1 MLNLTKFA
9 LKRPVT
15 VLLGLLTLVYFGLQS
30 VLGSKIELTPE
41 MEMPVMLVST
51 VYAGASPEDIND
63 LISRPVEDAVATLS
77 GIDEVDTY
85 SMENVSIAL
94 IQYEYGT
101 NMDSAYLDLKKAI
114 DGIQS
119 DLPEEAEEA
128 NIIEMDINAMPVITM
143 AIMGGTDGNL
153 YNYVNNDIVPELEKL
168 SSVGEVSLSGGR
180 ESYIRIELLP
190 EEMNQYHLDMNTV
203 AQIVGAA
210 DFAIPAG
217 DTKVGKESLSVS
229 VGNDYDDAES
239 LKNIPIPL
247 ADGNTIHLSDI
258 ANVYEALEEAD
269 SIGRYNG
276 QDVVSIGVQKQQSAS
291 AVDVSRQ
298 VVAEMEALKAENP
311 SLDYEMINDSSEMI
325 MSSISDV
332 FQTLI
337 MAVILSMI
345 VLFFFFGDIKA
356 SMIVGSS
363 IPVSVVVALILMS
376 AMGYSLNVISLGA
389 LVLGVGMMVDNSIVM
404 LESCFRSKEK
414 GGTIYDIVV
423 EGARMVINSLI
434 GSTATT
440 CVVFLPLALME
451 GLSAQLFEPLGFTI
465 VFCMAASL
473 FSAVIV
479 VPLMYMFI
487 NPVERTE
494 TPVNSGVRKL
504 QNWYRRNIIKLIP
517 KKKTVI
523 FSAIGLL
530 VFSLFLASRLGV
542 ELMPQTDEGIVNMTI
557 TTKPGLTVEENNKI
571 LTKLEDMVM
580 NDEDVDHYLLT
591 YGSSGLSVSAT
602 DSSTLM
608 AYLKDDRQL
617 STAEVM
623 QKWRRETQ
631 KMTDCTVTVENGSS
645 TSSSSMSSTNTI
657 EVDITSVDYDAVRA
671 VAEDMVAQLKERPDV
686 TQVHSSVENAA
697 PVVKVEVDPIEAQA
711 EGLTPA
717 SVGSVIYSTLSGVD
731 AMTLN
736 VAGEDIDVRV
746 EFAPDEYDNINQLE
760 GILLTTPVGT
770 QVPLSDIADIYYQD
784 SPQTIQRVDKQYQ
797 VAITCQPVEGYE
809 ETAETDVKQ
818 FAADYDFPSGVT
830 NAANAMDEMMAE
842 ELSGLMG
849 AIGTAIFLIFVVMAM
864 QFESPKFSFMVM
876 FTIPF
881 SLIGA
886 FGFLFIANC
895 KISMVSMLGFL
906 MLIGT
911 VVNNGIL
918 YVDTV
923 NQLRGEMGLEKAL
936 VEAGAIRMRPI
947 MMTTLTTVLS
957 MLPMAV
963 AYGESGSTLQGLAL
977 VNVGGLTAST
987 ILSLV
992 LLPTLYGIIDKMGKK
1007 KIDTEDFIDN

>member
-1 MLNLTKFA
+1 MLGFTKFA

-30 VLGSKIELTPE
+30 VLGSKVELTPE
-41 MEMPVMLVST
+41 MEMPVMLVAT
-51 VYAGASPEDIND
+51 TYAGASPEDIND

-77 GIDEVDTY
+77 GIDEVGTY
-85 SMENVSIAL
+85 SMENVSIAI
-94 IQYEYGT
+94 IQYDYGT
-101 NMDSAYLDLKKAI
+101 NMDSAYLDLKKAM
-114 DGIQS
+114 DGIKS
-119 DLPEEAEEA
+119 GLPEEADEA
-128 NIIEMDINAMPVITM
+128 NIIEMDVNAMPVVTM

-153 YNYVNNDIVPELEKL
+153 YNYVNNEIIPELEKL
-168 SSVGEVSLSGGR
+168 SSVGEVSLAGGR
-180 ESYIRIELLP
+180 ESYVRIELMA

-217 DTKVGKESLSVS
+217 STKVGKESLSVS
-229 VGNDYDDAES
+229 GGNDYDDVES

-276 QDVVSIGVQKQQSAS
+276 QDVISISIQKQQSAS

-325 MSSISDV
+325 VSSIKDV

-345 VLFFFFGDIKA
+345 VLFVFFGDMKA
-356 SMIVGSS
+356 SLIVGSS

-414 GGTIYDIVV
+414 GGTVYDIVV

-440 CVVFLPLALME
+440 CVVFIPLALME
-451 GLSAQLFEPLGFTI
+451 GLSGQLFKPLGFTI
-465 VFCMAASL
+465 VFCMTASL

-494 TPVNSGVRKL
+494 TPVNKGVRRL
-504 QNWYRRNIIKLIP
+504 QNWYRRNIVKLIP
-517 KKKTVI
+517 KTKTVL
-523 FSAIGLL
+523 FSSIGLL
-530 VFSLFLASRLGV
+530 VFSLFLASRLGM
-542 ELMPQTDEGIVNMTI
+542 ELMPQTDEGIVNVTI
-557 TTKPGLTVEENNKI
+557 TTKPGLTVEANNEI

-591 YGSSGLSVSAT
+591 YGASGLSISAA
-602 DSSTLM
+602 DASTLT

-617 STAEVM
+617 STDEVM

-631 KMTDCTVTVENGSS
+631 DMTDCTVTIENGSS
-645 TSSSSMSSTNTI
+645 TGSSSMSSTNTI
-657 EVDITSVDYDAVRA
+657 EVDIEGVDYDEVKA
-671 VAEDMVAQLKERPDV
+671 VAEDMAAQLKERPDV

-697 PVVKVEVDPIEAQA
+697 PVVKVDVDPIKAQA

-717 SVGSVIYSTLSGVD
+717 SVGSVIYSTLSGVT

-736 VAGEDIDVRV
+736 TAGEDIDVKV

-760 GILLTTPVGT
+760 GILLTTPAGT

-784 SPQTIQRVDKQYQ
+784 SPQTIQRSDKQYQ

-818 FAADYDFPSGVT
+818 FAAAYTFPAGVS
-830 NAANAMDEMMAE
+830 NAANAMDEMMVE

-886 FGFLFIANC
+886 FGCLFIANC
-895 KISMVSMLGFL
+895 KISMVSLLGFL

-923 NQLRGEMGLEKAL
+923 NQLRGEMGLQTAL

-947 MMTTLTTVLS
+947 MMTALTTVLS

-963 AYGESGSTLQGLAL
+963 GYGDSGTTLQGLAL
-977 VNVGGLTAST
+977 VNVGGLTAAT

-992 LLPTLYGIIDKMGKK
+992 LLPTLYRVIDKLGKK
-1007 KIDTEDFIDN
+1007 SVDTGNFIDD